1 MQRERQARGGIVR
14 RQGSEMAVRTLERA
28 GVRERAMRFE
38 GKTVLV
44 TGAAMGIGAATAK
57 RLAWEGATVIVADVE
72 EEAAAR
78 TAGAIQEAGGKAWFQ
93 HVDLA
98 KPASIAQMGA
108 DVAVRVKALD
118 GLVNNAAVYRAG
130 SIEEA
135 SEAEWEPQVTIN
147 LRAPA
152 LCAKALLPLLRNASG
167 HVVNVASEAAFQPH
181 LHRWVYDAT
190 KAGVVSLTR
199 SMTMEF
205 APHGMRVN
213 TVAPGWILTEMAVQ
227 EADDPRKRREEL
239 EQLHIEGLAIPRIGR
254 PEEVAAAI
262 AFLLSD
268 DASYVTGSV
277 LHVDGGQV
285 MR

>member
-1 MQRERQARGGIVR
+1 
-14 RQGSEMAVRTLERA
+14 
-28 GVRERAMRFE
+28 MRFR

-44 TGAAMGIGAATAK
+44 TGAAMGIGAATAS
-57 RLAWEGATVIVADVE
+57 RLAREGATVIVADLAA
-72 EEAAAR
+72 EAAAK
-78 TAGAIQEAGGKAWFQ
+78 TVGAIQDEGGEAWFQ

-98 KPASIAQMGA
+98 EPASIEEMGA
-108 DVAVRVKALD
+108 AVAQKVGSLD
-118 GLVNNAAVYRAG
+118 GLVNNAAVFRPG

-135 SEAEWEPQVTIN
+135 REAEWEPQVTIN

-152 LCAKALLPLLRNASG
+152 LCAKALLPLLKAGPG
-167 HVVNVASEAAFQPH
+167 HIVNLASEAAFRPH

-213 TVAPGWILTEMAVQ
+213 TVAPGWILTEMALQ
-227 EADDPRKRREEL
+227 EADDPRERRAEL
-239 EQLHIEGLAIPRIGR
+239 EQLHIEGQPIPRIGR